1 VGHFQLLYV
10 VNIKISHAKRGY
22 QKNPEITHGL
32 PDDCPPPL
40 CMPAF
45 FKFDHLIL
53 KANALTGYYNR
64 QQPQPPTTTTANNN
78 NHTTTK
84 PQPYYKDKTTIQ
96 NDTTTIRQPTC
107 PKTNT
112 DPQPQPLKKLSEIP
126 AAASARTQAPCS
138 SSSTP
143 HRPASFN
150 NERHSKK
157 SNTTTSAEQQ
167 GWISNRSVRDFAG
180 QPGGATTNKPIP
192 TAVTTAPPWRDTP
205 KPAEAKRRPVVSNS
219 SSITT
224 TKPAAAA
231 TDAIPSMDDPPSF
244 GY

>member
-1 VGHFQLLYV
+1 MQKEAIRRIPKLPTVCRTIVLLLYV
-10 VNIKISHAKRGY
+10 CQR
-22 QKNPEITHGL
+22 
-32 PDDCPPPL
+32 
-40 CMPAF
+40 F
-45 FKFDHLIL
+45 FNSIIL
-53 KANALTGYYNR
+53 KAYALTGYYKR

-107 PKTNT
+107 PKRNT

-126 AAASARTQAPCS
+126 AAAASAQTQAPC

-143 HRPASFN
+143 HRPASSN

-157 SNTTTSAEQQ
+157 LNTTTSVEQQ
-167 GWISNRSVRDFAG
+167 GWISNRSVRDFVG
-180 QPGGATTNKPIP
+180 QPGGATTTKPTP
-192 TAVTTAPPWRDTP
+192 TAVTTAPSWRHTP
-205 KPAEAKRRPVVSNS
+205 KPAEAKRRPAVSHS
-219 SSITT
+219 SSTTT

-231 TDAIPSMDDPPSF
+231 IYAIPSMDDPPSF